1 MNDTLNMPKDF
12 GKLCEQYAFHD
23 VKEIYTN
30 GSELLQTYRV
40 EQWIEMNGIE
50 EALKKQAAKQ
60 ATSNYTSEWI
70 PVSERLPDNA
80 DEDVLITVNG
90 TYKNI
95 TYEDAVMLAVYDKD
109 EGWIID
115 GYQYW
120 LTAQVTAWQPLP
132 EPYKGESA

>member
-1 MNDTLNMPKDF
+1 MIDEKKLLENRPEYLNPNMDDEIKSAHNKGWNDCNKYWF
-12 GKLCEQYAFHD
+12 N
-23 VKEIYTN
+23 I
-30 GSELLQTYRV
+30 
-40 EQWIEMNGIE
+40 IE
-50 EALKKQAAKQ
+50 EQLKV
-60 ATSNYTSEWI
+60 NEWI

-132 EPYKGESA
+132 EPYREESAE